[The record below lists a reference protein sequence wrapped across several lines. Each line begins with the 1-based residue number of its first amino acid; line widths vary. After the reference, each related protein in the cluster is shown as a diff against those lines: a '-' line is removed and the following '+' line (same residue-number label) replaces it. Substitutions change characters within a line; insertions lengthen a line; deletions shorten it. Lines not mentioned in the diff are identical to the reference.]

1 MELSLIRDGKEFQ
14 NYISEDNR
22 LTDEMETFFE
32 SLMKDEVLS
41 LNIIFTDGTKFEDIV
56 DLSNLEPKNF
66 NKMTVTLK

>member
-1 MELSLIRDGKEFQ
+1 MGK
-14 NYISEDNR
+14 N
-22 LTDEMETFFE
+22 FFE